1 MKSTY
6 TYDHFYLYD
15 EITQIV
21 QKYAAEHPELCRLYS
36 LNKTPEG
43 RDIWAMDITN
53 TKTGAYEDKP
63 AYCIDA
69 NIHAGEVTGSMV
81 AMFFLDT
88 IFSNLDN
95 PEIQKILFDHAGNG
109 AFGKPPVSVRSADAG
124 FAA

>member
-43 RDIWAMDITN
+43 RILGHGYYEYKN
-53 TKTGAYEDKP
+53 GAYEDKP

-95 PEIQKILFDHAGNG
+95 PEIQKIWDRYTLYVILVFRRMA
-109 AFGKPPVSVRSADAG
+109 ASVI
-124 FAA
+124 